1 MVGASCTLNISFKH
15 TTGAR
20 QSSRFILQF
29 LYRCLFYERCQ
40 GGSAGLQYA
49 LVYQPS
55 DDILWTEMT
64 DLGLKNSFT
73 QQPSDNCWPHKNDNQ
88 QRSWE
93 LVLAQ
98 VLTAQLSLTTIPCQE
113 HIKILCDSK
122 QKKSGCHTMLQ
133 PVAIIFMV
141 TKCTW
146 IKTTKT
152 EGWSINRLSIWVRYL
167 LLWTSRKKWE
177 GLTYP
182 VVWSVAL

>member
-20 QSSRFILQF
+20 QSSRFIVQF
-29 LYRCLFYERCQ
+29 LYRCLFYKRCQ
-40 GGSAGLQYA
+40 GVSAGLQYA

-64 DLGLKNSFT
+64 DLRLRNSFT

-113 HIKILCDSK
+113 HIKICVIPNRKNQGVILCSSQLQSYSWWQNAHESK
-122 QKKSGCHTMLQ
+122 ALKRRGNQSIGYPSGLDIYYFGEAKSTKK
-133 PVAIIFMV
+133 V
-141 TKCTW
+141 
-146 IKTTKT
+146 
-152 EGWSINRLSIWVRYL
+152 
-167 LLWTSRKKWE
+167 
-177 GLTYP
+177 
-182 VVWSVAL
+182 